1 VIVPVW
7 GGGAPAPGPDGS
19 KQTQSRPFSLPF
31 TPPFDSAAVLGN
43 LRAHLIPAAETLDG
57 DTITRIVAAP
67 SGPVAVAV
75 TLTPDAIS
83 ATVGSTDQ
91 ADVAAVTAIIRRW
104 FDLELDPSRVEAV
117 LGRDPVI
124 GPLLRARPG
133 LRVIGSPNGFETAI
147 MTVLGQQVSLARAR
161 ALGGKLVEAFGE
173 PGPAA
178 LRLFPSAGNI
188 AELPLAELRAALGL
202 TGMRAL
208 AVASLAAACH
218 DGLALTPDAD
228 PLAVRAALL
237 ALPGIGPWTADYLAV
252 RVLGDRDAFT
262 AGDLVLRRSLGGV
275 SVKEAETAS
284 EAWRPYRAYA
294 LFHLWTATSY

>member
-1 VIVPVW
+1 MELGFI
-7 GGGAPAPGPDGS
+7 
-19 KQTQSRPFSLPF
+19 
-31 TPPFDSAAVLGN
+31 PPFAAGAVLGN
-43 LRAHLIPAAETLDG
+43 LRAHLIAGAEALDG
-57 DTITRIVAAP
+57 DTITRIVTAP

-75 TLTPDAIS
+75 TLAADAIS
-83 ATVGSTDQ
+83 AIIGSTDQ

-117 LGRDPVI
+117 LGGDPVI

-133 LRVIGSPNGFETAI
+133 LRVIGSPNGFETAV

-173 PGPAA
+173 PGPGG
-178 LRLFPSAGNI
+178 LRLFPSAGSI
-188 AELPLAELRAALGL
+188 AGLPLADLRAALGL

-208 AVASLAAACH
+208 AVHSLAAACD
-218 DGLALTPDAD
+218 DGLILSPDAD
-228 PLAVRAALL
+228 PIAVRAALL

-252 RVLGDRDAFT
+252 RALGDRDAFT
-262 AGDLVLRRSLGGV
+262 AGDLVLRRSLGGI
-275 SVKEAETAS
+275 SVAAAEAAS
-284 EAWRPYRAYA
+284 QAWRPYRAYA